1 VRGIETRDAQQIV
14 DDANALARGFADLI
28 GLHVPEGYRFDR
40 ATREGETIMWDLAV
54 FAYGTIEGTDV
65 IGALSAIGV

>member
-1 VRGIETRDAQQIV
+1 MRGIETRTDQQIV
-14 DDANALARGFADLI
+14 DDANTLARGFADLI

-40 ATREGETIMWDLAV
+40 ATRAEETIMWDMAV

-65 IGALSAIGV
+65 LGALNRIGV

>member
-1 VRGIETRDAQQIV
+1 MRGIETRDAQDIV

-40 ATREGETIMWDLAV
+40 ATRQDEAIMWDLAV
-54 FAYGTIEGTDV
+54 FAYGQIESTDV
-65 IGALSAIGV
+65 LGALNAIGM